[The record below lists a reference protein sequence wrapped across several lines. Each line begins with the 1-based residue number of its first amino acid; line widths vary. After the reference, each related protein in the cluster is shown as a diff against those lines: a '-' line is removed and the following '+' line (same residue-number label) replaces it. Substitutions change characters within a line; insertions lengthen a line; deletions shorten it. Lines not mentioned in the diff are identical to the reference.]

1 MGVEEDDNRVGDE
14 VEMFLGGNF
23 GERCLD
29 EDDDD
34 TSIFNE
40 FLGGNFGERCLDEDD
55 DDTSIFN
62 EFLGGNFGE
71 RFLDEDEDVGNDG
84 DTRGGRLGGDGAFRL
99 IF

>member
-14 VEMFLGGNF
+14 VEM
-23 GERCLD
+23 
-29 EDDDD
+29 
-34 TSIFNE
+34 